1 MEGRDGDGER
11 EEHLAAGAHFP
22 EIFRYLRGIVVREGD
37 IEGFDADRNRGQDGR
52 VDLAAAESQ
61 IAQLRQLRQHDVQ
74 IRGRLDWQLGRRVE
88 FAVREDDRWR
98 TLGQGVGARGVE
110 SQTGQEVGGEAG
122 DVLFQGAGGRE
133 FEELGEIGDEDGRH
147 GFVDGEDGVSDGL
160 EAKIRPEITH
170 LRIVAPA
177 FLQLQRLR
185 FG

>member
-22 EIFRYLRGIVVREGD
+22 EIFRDLRGIVVREGD

-61 IAQLRQLRQHDVQ
+61 IAQLRQLRQHHVQ
-74 IRGRLDWQLGRRVE
+74 VRGQLDRRPGRSVE
-88 FAVREDDRWR
+88 FAVGKDDGWR

-122 DVLFQGAGGRE
+122 DVLFERAGRRE
-133 FEELGEIGDEDGRH
+133 FEELGEIEDEDGRH
-147 GFVDGEDGVSDGL
+147 GLMDGEDGVSDGL
-160 EAKIRPEITH
+160 EAEIRPEITH
-170 LRIVAPA
+170 LRIVTPA
-177 FLQLQRLR
+177 FLQLQRLG